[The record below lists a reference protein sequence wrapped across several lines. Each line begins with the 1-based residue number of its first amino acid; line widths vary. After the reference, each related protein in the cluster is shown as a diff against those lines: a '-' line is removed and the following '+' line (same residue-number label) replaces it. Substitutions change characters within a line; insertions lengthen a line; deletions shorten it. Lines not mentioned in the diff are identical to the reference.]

1 MSCPVAPLPAGL
13 FPDACEVFWII
24 RRRRLAP
31 ASGLLFTDAP
41 TAWEFSLQVT
51 PVARLPADF
60 SQMPRPVGCTG
71 IRCGTLSWLD
81 AGWQTRVLPYAYEI
95 RVWIITR
102 TGGCILAIIKDP
114 KRTNGT
120 LVSLELRSTAGGG
133 RQNEKR
139 TFCAVVFAQSLI
151 VHWRVLHLPLV
162 ARGGRPILNGVAG
175 VFIPTP

>member
-24 RRRRLAP
+24 RPRRLAP

-41 TAWEFSLQVT
+41 TAWEFSLPVT
-51 PVARLPADF
+51 PVARLPARF

-95 RVWIITR
+95 RVWIISW
-102 TGGCILAIIKDP
+102 GLFPAFSSYPSDIKYVNCIRFVLLGSSPLDD
-114 KRTNGT
+114 
-120 LVSLELRSTAGGG
+120 
-133 RQNEKR
+133 
-139 TFCAVVFAQSLI
+139 QS
-151 VHWRVLHLPLV
+151 
-162 ARGGRPILNGVAG
+162 RP
-175 VFIPTP
+175 

>member
-1 MSCPVAPLPAGL
+1 MPCSAASSRAFPRCLRGFLDHSSPPFSAG
-13 FPDACEVFWII
+13 F
-24 RRRRLAP
+24 R
-31 ASGLLFTDAP
+31 LLFTDAP

-51 PVARLPADF
+51 PVARLPVGF

-71 IRCGTLSWLD
+71 IRCGTLGLLD

-151 VHWRVLHLPLV
+151 VYPRVLHLPLV
-162 ARGGRPILNGVAG
+162 ARVAEAG
-175 VFIPTP
+175 QS